1 MSVDF
6 ERVKPGFQASQLK
19 EFGLA
24 LVRAAEPVME
34 PGRRAANKLLAAL
47 DESKRTQVARFI
59 SQHAHLIEPKKS
71 E

>member
-6 ERVKPGFQASQLK
+6 GRIKPGLQNSQLK

-24 LVRAAEPVME
+24 LMRAAELVMAA
-34 PGRRAANKLLAAL
+34 GRRAANKLLTAL
-47 DESKRTQVARFI
+47 DESKRIQAARFI
-59 SQHAHLIEPKKS
+59 SRHAHLIESKKS